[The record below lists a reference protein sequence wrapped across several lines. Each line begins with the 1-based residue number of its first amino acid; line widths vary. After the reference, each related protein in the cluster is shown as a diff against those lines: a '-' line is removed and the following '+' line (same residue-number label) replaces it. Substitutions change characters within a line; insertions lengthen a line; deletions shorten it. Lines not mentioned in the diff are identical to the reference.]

1 MNGASAIDRIAAS
14 HAGVANGLAGG
25 ADWAR
30 RRRRAIDTLV
40 ARGLPER
47 RDENWKYLD
56 HARIGGYAFDLAP
69 GASPDGKTLAVL
81 RLPIAGAL
89 PIVLV
94 DGRFDAALSA
104 RAAAGWRAEDLG
116 ALLARDP
123 AAAQAALRVPDENA
137 DDRFALL
144 AEAFADGGVVVRVDA
159 NCAPAGPLHLL
170 HVATAAGP
178 AAQHAR
184 VAIEVGAG
192 ARVVLVE
199 EFLSLGGAA
208 VFGNLAGE
216 LAIGASADV
225 LHLRLH
231 RENPASARIETWVA
245 RQAAGS
251 RYRQHLVALGG
262 GVLRSNLRLALEGE
276 AAECRLAGLFVAAGE
291 RQVDLFTEVGHHA
304 PRTRTI
310 QDYRGIASDRGR
322 GALNGRIVVHPAARG
337 ADASQSIRNLLL
349 SPLAELNA
357 RPQLEIHVDDVRCRH
372 GATTGTLDPEQL
384 FYLLSRGLEPAVAKR
399 LLTFAFCQDVLADI
413 PIAEFRDYAATQV
426 AGILPDGELL
436 RGPS

>member
-14 HAGVANGLAGG
+14 HAGIAGRLAGG
-25 ADWAR
+25 PDWAG
-30 RRRRAIDTLV
+30 RRRRALDALV

-56 HARIGGYAFDLAP
+56 HTRIGEYAFDVAP
-69 GASPDGKTLAVL
+69 GASPDKNTLAGV

-104 RAAAGWRAEDLG
+104 PAADGCRVLDLG

-123 AAAQAALRVPDENA
+123 AAAQAALRVPVEDA

-144 AEAFADGGVVVRVDA
+144 AEAFADGGVVIRVDA
-159 NCAPAGPLHLL
+159 GCAPAGPLHLL
-170 HVATAAGP
+170 HVATAARA

-184 VAIEVGAG
+184 VVIEVGAG

-216 LAIGASADV
+216 LSIGASADV
-225 LHLRLH
+225 EHLRLH
-231 RENPASARIETWVA
+231 RENAASARIETWVA
-245 RQAAGS
+245 HQAAGS

-262 GVLRSNLRLALEGE
+262 RVLRSNLRLALEGE
-276 AAECRLAGLFVAAGE
+276 AAECRLAGLFLAAGE
-291 RQVDLFTEVGHHA
+291 RQVDLYTEVRHHA

-310 QDYRGIASDRGR
+310 QDYRGIATDRGR

-372 GATTGTLDPEQL
+372 GATTGTLDPAQL
-384 FYLLSRGLEPAVAKR
+384 FYLLSRGLDQAEAKR
-399 LLTFAFCQDVLADI
+399 LLTFAFCQDVLAGI
-413 PIAEFRDYAATQV
+413 PLAEFRDYAATQV
-426 AGILPDGELL
+426 AGILPDSELL
-436 RGPS
+436 RGPP